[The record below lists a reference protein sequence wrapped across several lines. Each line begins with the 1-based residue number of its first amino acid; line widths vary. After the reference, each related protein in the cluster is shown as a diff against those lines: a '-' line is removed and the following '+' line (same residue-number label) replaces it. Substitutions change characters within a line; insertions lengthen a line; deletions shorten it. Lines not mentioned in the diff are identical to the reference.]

1 MYSFLNR
8 CGTWFDLFEERWES
22 PEGQKFM
29 ATFLV
34 FFFLLA
40 VAVIE
45 LNRRALL
52 PPPFDHIFSRTHLA
66 AIEQAFNLLLALEVV
81 SLILSLVHSVS
92 RSVGK
97 QFEILSLILLR
108 GTFKKIS
115 HLGEPLVWAQV
126 EAEIVPIVAS
136 AVGALLIFV
145 ILGFFYRLQKRH
157 PLKVKQAGDKN
168 KFILAKK
175 IIALTLLVSFFAM
188 GVYDVWS
195 YFVFDHPEN
204 IFEMFYTLLIF
215 SDVLIVLISLRYSSQ
230 YLVAFRNSGFA
241 VATVL
246 IRLALLAP
254 TTIGAALGVGTALFA
269 LGITI
274 AYNTF
279 VPEVCDECVLGGKG
293 TLIS

>member
-1 MYSFLNR
+1 MYSLLTHS
-8 CGTWFDLFEERWES
+8 GIWFDRIEEYWES
-22 PEGQKFM
+22 PDGQKIL
-29 ATFLV
+29 ASFLV
-34 FFFLLA
+34 AFFLVA
-40 VAVIE
+40 VMVIE

-52 PPPFDHIFSRTHLA
+52 PSPFDRVFSRTHLA

-97 QFEILSLILLR
+97 QFEIFSLILLR
-108 GTFKKIS
+108 GTFKNIS
-115 HLGEPLVWAQV
+115 HFDEPLLWEQV
-126 EAEIVPIVAS
+126 ESVMVPIVAS
-136 AVGALLIFV
+136 AVSALLIFV
-145 ILGFFYRLQKRH
+145 ILGFFYRLQKPH
-157 PLKVKQAGDKN
+157 PLKMRVGDKS

-175 IIALTLLVSFFAM
+175 AIALTLLLCFFAL
-188 GVYDVWS
+188 GFYDVWG
-195 YFVFDHPEN
+195 YFAFDHPEN

-254 TTIGAALGVGTALFA
+254 TTIGAILGVGTALFA

-274 AYNTF
+274 AYNAF
-279 VPEVCDECVLGGKG
+279 VPELCDECVLGGKG
-293 TLIS
+293 TGKV

>member
-1 MYSFLNR
+1 MYFLLNR

-22 PEGQKFM
+22 PEGQKVM
-29 ATFLV
+29 AAFLV
-34 FFFLLA
+34 FFFMFS
-40 VAVIE
+40 VAIIE

-52 PPPFDHIFSRTHLA
+52 PAPFDHIFSRTHLA

-115 HLGEPLVWAQV
+115 HFSEPLVWEQIKSV
-126 EAEIVPIVAS
+126 IVPIVAS
-136 AVGALLIFV
+136 ALGALLIFV

-157 PLKVKQAGDKN
+157 PLKARAHGDKN

-175 IIALTLLVSFFAM
+175 IIALTLLVSFLAM
-188 GVYDVWS
+188 GADDVWS

-254 TTIGAALGVGTALFA
+254 ATIGAMLGVGTAFFA

-274 AYNTF
+274 AYNAF
-279 VPEVCDECVLGGKG
+279 VPEACDECVLGGRG
-293 TLIS
+293 TSLL